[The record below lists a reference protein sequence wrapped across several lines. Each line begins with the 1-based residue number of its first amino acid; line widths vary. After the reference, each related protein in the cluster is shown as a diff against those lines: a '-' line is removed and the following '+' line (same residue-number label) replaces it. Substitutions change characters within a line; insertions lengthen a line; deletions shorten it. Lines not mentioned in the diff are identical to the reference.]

1 VRQDVRVLADREEVD
16 VGQALRE
23 LVDDVLDLERI
34 ERDIFRGRSPRE
46 SLLRV
51 FGGQV
56 AGQAMV
62 AAGRTVDDD
71 RGVHSLHGYFLR
83 PGDPFAPIVY
93 EVDRTRDGR
102 SFTTRRVT
110 AVQHGETIFTMSASF
125 QRPETGVDHQAP
137 MPDTPGPDG
146 LQRRDMAPVPGDR
159 PAHTT
164 TGRALTWPLDVRYV
178 DHSPWDET
186 EDRDP
191 RNRVWVRA
199 DGELPDPGSAAGR
212 LLHVCVLTYASDLT
226 LLEAAVFPH
235 VLGGAASGE
244 VSLAS
249 LDHAVWFHRPM
260 RADEWF
266 LYDLHAVSN
275 ASSRGLARGTM
286 HTSDGVLGVSVAQEA
301 LLRMGPPSPP
311 D

>member
-1 VRQDVRVLADREEVD
+1 VQVAGDGGSD
-16 VGQALRE
+16 GKALRE
-23 LVDDVLDLERI
+23 LVEEVLDLERI

-71 RGVHSLHGYFLR
+71 RSVHSLHGYFLR

-93 EVDRTRDGR
+93 EVDRARDGR

-110 AVQHGETIFTMSASF
+110 AVQHGEAIFTMSASF
-125 QRPETGVDHQAP
+125 QRPETGVEHQAP
-137 MPDTPGPDG
+137 MPETPGPEG
-146 LQRRDMAPVPGDR
+146 LPRRDMPPVPADG
-159 PAHTT
+159 PAFTT

-178 DHSPWDET
+178 DHAPWDSEGQR
-186 EDRDP
+186 EP

-199 DGELPDPGSAAGR
+199 DGELPDPESEGGR

-235 VLGGAASGE
+235 VVGGASARD

-249 LDHAVWFHRPM
+249 LDHAVWFHRPF
-260 RADEWF
+260 RADVWL
-266 LYDLHAVSN
+266 LYVQESPN
-275 ASSRGLARGTM
+275 AGGGRGLASGRFYRR
-286 HTSDGVLGVSVAQEA
+286 DGVLVASVVQEG
-301 LLRMGPPSPP
+301 LIRRRRP
-311 D
+311 

>member
-1 VRQDVRVLADREEVD
+1 VEEPD
-16 VGQALRE
+16 GTGGKALRE

-71 RGVHSLHGYFLR
+71 RAVHLLHGYFLR

-125 QRPETGVDHQAP
+125 QRPEEGVEHQAP
-137 MPDTPGPDG
+137 MPDTPGPQG
-146 LQRRDMAPVPGDR
+146 HARRDLPSAPDR
-159 PAHTT
+159 PARTT
-164 TGRALTWPLDVRYV
+164 TGHALTWPLDVRPV
-178 DHSPWDET
+178 EPVHGDAVRPGH
-186 EDRDP
+186 R
-191 RNRVWVRA
+191 RVWVRA
-199 DGELPDPGSAAGR
+199 DGELPDPDSPGGR
-212 LLHVCVLTYASDLT
+212 LLHACVLTYASDLT
-226 LLEAAVFPH
+226 LLEAAVLPH
-235 VLGGAASGE
+235 VPEGIGAPE
-244 VSLAS
+244 VALAS
-249 LDHAVWFHRPM
+249 LDHALWFHRPF
-260 RADEWF
+260 RADEWL
-266 LYDLHAVSN
+266 LYVQESPHAGGG
-275 ASSRGLARGTM
+275 RGLASGRLFRA
-286 HTSDGVLGVSVAQEA
+286 DGALVASVVQEG
-301 LLRMGPPSPP
+301 LVRLRR
-311 D
+311 

>member
-1 VRQDVRVLADREEVD
+1 MSE
-16 VGQALRE
+16 ALDE
-23 LVDDVLDLERI
+23 LVGDVLDLEDI

-62 AAGRTVDDD
+62 AAGRTVDAD
-71 RGVHSLHGYFLR
+71 RDVHSLHGYFLR

-93 EVDRTRDGR
+93 EVDRARDGR

-125 QRPETGVDHQAP
+125 QRPEEGVEHQAP
-137 MPDTPGPDG
+137 MPETPGPDG
-146 LQRRDMAPVPGDR
+146 LRRRDMPPVPADR
-159 PAHTT
+159 PAWTT
-164 TGRALTWPLDVRYV
+164 TGKALTWPLDVRYV
-178 DHSPWDET
+178 DHAPWDET
-186 EDRDP
+186 ADRPP
-191 RNRVWVRA
+191 RNRVWIKA
-199 DGELPDPGSAAGR
+199 DGKLPDPSEPGAR

-235 VLGGAASGE
+235 VKGGAAARD

-249 LDHAVWFHRPM
+249 LDHAVWFHRPF
-260 RADEWF
+260 RADEWL
-266 LYDLHAVSN
+266 LYVQESPN
-275 ASSRGLARGTM
+275 AGGGRGFATGRLYRDDGTL
-286 HTSDGVLGVSVAQEA
+286 VASVVQEG
-301 LLRMGPPSPP
+301 LIRRRSP
-311 D
+311 

>member
-1 VRQDVRVLADREEVD
+1 MSE
-16 VGQALRE
+16 ALDE
-23 LVDDVLDLERI
+23 LVGDVLDLEDI

-62 AAGRTVDDD
+62 AAGRTVDAD
-71 RGVHSLHGYFLR
+71 RDVHSLHGYFLR

-93 EVDRTRDGR
+93 EVDRARDGR

-125 QRPETGVDHQAP
+125 QRAEEGVEHQAP

-146 LQRRDMAPVPGDR
+146 LPRRDMPPVPPDR
-159 PAHTT
+159 PAWTT
-164 TGRALTWPLDVRYV
+164 TGKALTWPLDVRYV
-178 DHSPWDET
+178 DHAPWDEST
-186 EDRDP
+186 HRPP
-191 RNRVWVRA
+191 RNRVWIRA
-199 DGELPDPGSAAGR
+199 DGKLPDPSEPGGR

-235 VLGGAASGE
+235 VKGGAGARD

-249 LDHAVWFHRPM
+249 LDHAMWFHRPF
-260 RADEWF
+260 RADEWL
-266 LYDLHAVSN
+266 LYVQESPN
-275 ASSRGLARGTM
+275 AGGGRGLATGRLYRDDGTL
-286 HTSDGVLGVSVAQEA
+286 VASVVQEG
-301 LLRMGPPSPP
+301 LIRRREP
-311 D
+311 

>member
-1 VRQDVRVLADREEVD
+1 MAGFRDREAVG

-125 QRPETGVDHQAP
+125 QRPEDGVEHQAP
-137 MPDTPGPDG
+137 KPDTPGPDG
-146 LQRRDMAPVPGDR
+146 FPRRDMAPLPGDR

-178 DHSPWDET
+178 DHSPWDSAG
-186 EDRDP
+186 DRDP
-191 RNRVWVRA
+191 GNRVWVRA
-199 DGELPDPGSAAGR
+199 DGELPDPGSPGGR

-235 VLGGAASGE
+235 VTGGAASGE

-249 LDHAVWFHRPM
+249 LDHAVWFHRPF
-260 RADEWF
+260 RADEWL
-266 LYDLHAVSN
+266 LYVQESPSAGGG
-275 ASSRGLARGTM
+275 RGLASGRFYTQ
-286 HTSDGVLGVSVAQEA
+286 DGVLVASVVQEGLIRRRPA
-301 LLRMGPPSPP
+301 RERG
-311 D
+311 